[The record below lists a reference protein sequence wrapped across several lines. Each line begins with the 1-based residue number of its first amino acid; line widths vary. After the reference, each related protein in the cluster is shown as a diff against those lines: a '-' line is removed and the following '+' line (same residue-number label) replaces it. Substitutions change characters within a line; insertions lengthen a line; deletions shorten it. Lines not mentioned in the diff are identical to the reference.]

1 MSSQNNTP
9 RTKPIPG
16 NPGGYNDLGVIH
28 SAPDPKT
35 GNVIHSAPDPKTGNT
50 RILSDHRPGK
60 VNPATNTQN
69 RGKKFTVYLKPR
81 KR

>member
-35 GNVIHSAPDPKTGNT
+35 GNT

-69 RGKKFTVYLKPR
+69 PGKKFTVYLKPR